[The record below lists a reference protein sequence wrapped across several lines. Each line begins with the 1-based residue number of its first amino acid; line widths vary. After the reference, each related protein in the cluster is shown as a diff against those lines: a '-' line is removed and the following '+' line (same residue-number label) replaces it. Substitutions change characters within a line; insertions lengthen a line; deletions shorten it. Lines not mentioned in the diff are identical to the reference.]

1 VFSRKPKPII
11 ERCASDTNTK
21 LRLKYAPFYRV
32 VDSADG
38 VNIVVE
44 GRPMVMMS
52 SNEYLGLS
60 RHPKVVGAAKKALDE
75 WGASACGS
83 RLANGSRAY
92 HIGLEKALAAFLGKE
107 ACHVLSAGY
116 LACVCGLSSL
126 VQRGDA
132 LIVDPSIHSSLWD
145 GALLSGAKIERFEHE
160 DMGSLTRLLDELGP
174 KQAKAIAV
182 DGVYSMEGHIVSL
195 PRLCELAERY
205 GAAVVVD
212 DAHGLGILGRDG
224 RGVCSHF
231 GVTDRVDLIAGSF
244 SKSLA
249 STGGFVAGSR
259 SLIEYLRSSSRQII
273 FSAAISPAAAASAQA
288 ALQVIQDEPEHR
300 EKLWANHRHLCGILD
315 SLGLDYWHSPT
326 PAVPIVV
333 GDREKCYW
341 LWKTLWEE
349 GFFTVIAC
357 APGVPPGKDLIRTAV
372 TALHTIEQ
380 LDRFGE
386 ALKAAMKRAGL
397 KAKSA

>member
-1 VFSRKPKPII
+1 
-11 ERCASDTNTK
+11 
-21 LRLKYAPFYRV
+21 
-32 VDSADG
+32 
-38 VNIVVE
+38 
-44 GRPMVMMS
+44 
-52 SNEYLGLS
+52 
-60 RHPKVVGAAKKALDE
+60 
-75 WGASACGS
+75 
-83 RLANGSRAY
+83 
-92 HIGLEKALAAFLGKE
+92 
-107 ACHVLSAGY
+107 
-116 LACVCGLSSL
+116 
-126 VQRGDA
+126 
-132 LIVDPSIHSSLWD
+132 
-145 GALLSGAKIERFEHE
+145 
-160 DMGSLTRLLDELGP
+160 
-174 KQAKAIAV
+174 
-182 DGVYSMEGHIVSL
+182 
-195 PRLCELAERY
+195 
-205 GAAVVVD
+205 
-212 DAHGLGILGRDG
+212 
-224 RGVCSHF
+224 
-231 GVTDRVDLIAGSF
+231 VTDRVDLIAGSF